1 MFVGFDTRTYYSKIN
16 IIYFNLKYKMYNF
29 EKKNKIIG
37 HGTERH
43 THPFEEKKNEC
54 NFCSLKIELNGTVTT
69 SRVNSNRNETAIN
82 TYISKQ
88 HNTSAPTAL
97 RNKKN
102 TKVNVI
108 NLRCKGFR

>member
-1 MFVGFDTRTYYSKIN
+1 
-16 IIYFNLKYKMYNF
+16 MYNF

-82 TYISKQ
+82 TSPN
-88 HNTSAPTAL
+88 NTTQMPTDSL
-97 RNKKN
+97 RNKK
-102 TKVNVI
+102 TQK
-108 NLRCKGFR
+108 